1 MAEQLR
7 RFDHSE
13 GVVFIGKAQGK
24 TPLFRTEKGRNLPER
39 STLSL
44 DCSLYSPWSITST
57 GIVWID
63 ISAPSS

>member
-13 GVVFIGKAQGK
+13 GVVFIGKAQEK

-44 DCSLYSPWSITST
+44 DCSLYSPGRSLVLVLSGSIFRS
-57 GIVWID
+57 
-63 ISAPSS
+63 